1 MLHVLMLE
9 VFFSF
14 QEHFVSY
21 DDLVRYK
28 TSFYT
33 VHNNSF
39 SLKFQQLSP
48 HADLSTLPSRNHSL

>member
-39 SLKFQQLSP
+39 CLHMS
-48 HADLSTLPSRNHSL
+48 STLPSRNHSL